1 MSIFTVN
8 LTEHFKVPVGAV
20 SDVSKIGKVK
30 PPSVRAKG
38 IEYDV
43 ARRASMAKP
52 KIKAPKIEAPKLK
65 APPKIKA
72 PKIEAPKLKVEAPKI
87 KAPKIEAPKLKVE
100 APKIKAPKVEAPK
113 LKVEAPP
120 KIKAPEPLIASP
132 KVIDD
137 LKIYTKDLS
146 ERLQNTVNAMEK
158 AKTAVK
164 LDDLGEL
171 GKVAKQ
177 IDESGSVIPKG
188 ADGSSMVKGKV
199 EADEIASN
207 LKKLE
212 LDPPKDI
219 DDAAVKIKKT
229 SEDRLKEI
237 DQKIENPIIKKTTE
251 WVKNNKLLVGGI
263 ALAATIAGGI
273 AIAAAVKEKEKTDAV
288 YNIISIDDI
297 STSSLPL
304 AKITFTPSI
313 KLSKRDYLM
322 FSDTNCN
329 PPLPPECEIYQ
340 IDSDFQ
346 VQVIIREKLK
356 SNGTSGTMKIKTSFG
371 NQFTL
376 LLTDSVKEVASI
388 GGDTAGAIAE
398 GAGIVT
404 KEVAGSFWEGLGL
417 PNLTSSYWWII
428 LVITLVILCSS
439 SLLAL
444 YFIRS

>member
-8 LTEHFKVPVGAV
+8 LTEHFKVPIGAV
-20 SDVSKIGKVK
+20 SDVSKIGKVGAVGDLSKVKVK

-43 ARRASMAKP
+43 ARRASITKPKVKSSSVGTPKKSVTP
-52 KIKAPKIEAPKLK
+52 KIKAPVAP
-65 APPKIKA
+65 KA
-72 PKIEAPKLKVEAPKI
+72 PKAPVAPKAP
-87 KAPKIEAPKLKVE
+87 
-100 APKIKAPKVEAPK
+100 
-113 LKVEAPP
+113 
-120 KIKAPEPLIASP
+120 KAPEPLVASP

-137 LKIYTKDLS
+137 LKSYTKDLNQ
-146 ERLQNTVNAMEK
+146 RLQNTVNEMEK
-158 AKTAVK
+158 ASNTIKTAGK
-164 LDDLGEL
+164 DEPFWLFKDDLGEL

-177 IDESGSVIPKG
+177 IDEGGSVIPKG

-199 EADEIASN
+199 EADEIVSN

-212 LDPPKDI
+212 VDPPKDI
-219 DDAAVKIKKT
+219 DDATLKIKKT
-229 SEDRLKEI
+229 SEDRLKEL
-237 DQKIENPIIKKTTE
+237 DQEIESPMSKTTE
-251 WVKNNKLLVGGI
+251 WVKNNKLLVGGVGLGAI
-263 ALAATIAGGI
+263 IGGGI
-273 AIAAAVKEKEKTDAV
+273 AIAAALKEKEKTDAK
-288 YNIISIDDI
+288 YSIISIDDI

-304 AKITFTPSI
+304 AKITFTPSVKI
-313 KLSKRDYLM
+313 SKRDYLM

-417 PNLTSSYWWII
+417 PDLTSYWWII
-428 LVITLVILCSS
+428 LIITLVILCSS